1 MTYLKTALC
10 QFAILLMTITGPVA
24 AASLSVQDMQQI
36 KKLEQTALAS
46 NLAFEIDE
54 SLSTEVGARRVGT
67 EGNRRSILW
76 AVAKM
81 KQLGFDKVWTE
92 KVTHTLWTRGTAE
105 ARVITPYPQKMVAI
119 ALGGSVGTPKDGIKA
134 EVVEF
139 KDFAA
144 LKAATPGSLTG
155 KIAFV
160 SFHMIRKID
169 GAGYGPAVMS
179 RVAGPSVAAKKGAV
193 ALIIRSVGTDHNRLG
208 HTGML
213 DYQEGIARIPAA
225 ALSPPDADMLSRQ
238 IGRGQ
243 NTKKPVEIFLKL
255 TAKRRDDVPVITANV
270 IGEITGRSHPDQYVV
285 LGAHLDSWDVGTGA
299 VDDGIGVSVTLAA
312 AHYIAALPERPK
324 RTIRVILFGA
334 EEEGLIGVTQYVKT
348 HKDEMKNHMIGAEWD
363 FGTGQ
368 IYRMIPGVGPSAL
381 NNMRELANLLAPL
394 GVALSP
400 KNDAKGQSDM
410 SALGKA
416 GMPAVNFS
424 PDGMAYFD
432 WHHTENDTLDKVDPD
447 ALKQN
452 TAVFTIFSYFAAESD
467 IDFRK

>member
-1 MTYLKTALC
+1 MTYLKTALY
-10 QFAILLMTITGPVA
+10 QFLILIFSAAGPVA
-24 AASLSVQDMQQI
+24 AASLSDQDMQQI
-36 KKLEQTALAS
+36 KKLEQTALTS

-67 EGNRRSILW
+67 EGNRRSIPW

-92 KVTHTLWTRGTAE
+92 KVTHTSWTRGTAE
-105 ARVITPYPQKMVAI
+105 ARVVAPYPQKMVAI
-119 ALGGSVGTPKDGIKA
+119 ALGGSVGTPKDGIRA

-144 LKAATPGSLTG
+144 LKAAAPGSLKG

-160 SFHMIRKID
+160 SFHMQRKID
-169 GAGYGPAVMS
+169 GSGYGPAVMS
-179 RVAGPSVAAKKGAV
+179 RVAGPSVAAKKGAL

-238 IGRGQ
+238 IGRS
-243 NTKKPVEIFLKL
+243 KPVEIFLKL
-255 TAKRRDDVPVITANV
+255 TTKRRDDVPVITANV
-270 IGEITGRSHPDQYVV
+270 IGEVTGRSHPDQYVV

-363 FGTGQ
+363 FGTGR

-381 NNMRELANLLAPL
+381 NNIRELADLLAPL

>member
-1 MTYLKTALC
+1 MTYLKTALY
-10 QFAILLMTITGPVA
+10 QFLILIFSAAGPVA
-24 AASLSVQDMQQI
+24 AASLSDQDMQQI
-36 KKLEQTALAS
+36 KKLEQTALTS

-67 EGNRRSILW
+67 EGNRRSIPW

-92 KVTHTLWTRGTAE
+92 KVTHTSWTRGTAE
-105 ARVITPYPQKMVAI
+105 ARVVAPYPQKMVAI
-119 ALGGSVGTPKDGIKA
+119 ALGGSVGTPKDGIRA

-144 LKAATPGSLTG
+144 LKAAAPGSLKG

-160 SFHMIRKID
+160 SFHMQRKID
-169 GAGYGPAVMS
+169 GSGYGPAVMS
-179 RVAGPSVAAKKGAV
+179 RVAGPSVAAKKGAL

-238 IGRGQ
+238 IGRS
-243 NTKKPVEIFLKL
+243 KPVEIFLKL
-255 TAKRRDDVPVITANV
+255 TTKRRDDVPVITANV
-270 IGEITGRSHPDQYVV
+270 IGEVTGRSHPDQYVV

-363 FGTGQ
+363 FGTGR

-381 NNMRELANLLAPL
+381 NNIRELADLLAPL

-467 IDFRK
+467 VDFRK